1 MIIRRLIVPTVAA
14 VFTMHSL
21 PLHAQSA
28 FPAPL
33 PNQAASPFPAPL
45 PNESA
50 SSPFPA
56 PLPNK
61 SSAPAAT
68 AQPSA
73 FPPVGAT
80 GAFPAAGA
88 APIAGGGGGFAPPPQ
103 AAPMGQQ
110 AAGEEC
116 MNEFVKLRQEAEKRG
131 AAIQAAG
138 KRKAPAS
145 EACKLIT
152 AFAAS
157 ETKMISYVVTNSK
170 RCGIPGEIADQ
181 LKKGHQNTSGMQKKV
196 CDIAAQQQQRGP
208 AGPSLAD
215 VLGSSTAAPEA
226 NTSAKKFGGT
236 TFDTLNG
243 NVLQR

>member
-14 VFTMHSL
+14 VIAMHSL
-21 PLHAQSA
+21 PVNAQSA

-33 PNQAASPFPAPL
+33 PSQA
-45 PNESA
+45 A

-56 PLPNK
+56 PLPNQ
-61 SSAPAAT
+61 SAAPAA
-68 AQPSA
+68 AQPSP
-73 FPPVGAT
+73 FPPVSGSS
-80 GAFPAAGA
+80 AFPTAGA

-138 KRKAPAS
+138 KRKAPAA

-157 ETKMISYVVTNSK
+157 ETKMISYVVSNSK

-226 NTSAKKFGGT
+226 NASAKKFGGT

>member
-14 VFTMHSL
+14 VFT
-21 PLHAQSA
+21 LHAVQANAQSA

-33 PNQAASPFPAPL
+33 PNQTSSPTPSSTSAFPAPL
-45 PNESA
+45 PGQSGSA
-50 SSPFPA
+50 PAQSSPFP
-56 PLPNK
+56 
-61 SSAPAAT
+61 
-68 AQPSA
+68 
-73 FPPVGAT
+73 PVSG

-88 APIAGGGGGFAPPPQ
+88 APIAGGAGGFAAPPP

-110 AAGEEC
+110 AGGEEC
-116 MNEFVKLRQEAEKRG
+116 MNDFVKLRQDAEKRG

-138 KRKAPAS
+138 KRKAPAA
-145 EACKLIT
+145 EACKLIG
-152 AFAAS
+152 AFAAA
-157 ETKMISYVVTNSK
+157 ETKMIKYVVVNSK
-170 RCGIPGEIADQ
+170 KCGIPGEIAEQ
-181 LKKGHQNTSGMQKKV
+181 LKKGHQNTEGMQKKV

-215 VLGSSTAAPEA
+215 VLGSSSATPEA
-226 NTSAKKFGGT
+226 NASAKKFGGT

>member
-1 MIIRRLIVPTVAA
+1 MIIRRLIVPTAAA
-14 VFTMHSL
+14 VFTFHAL
-21 PLHAQSA
+21 PVHAQGA

-33 PNQAASPFPAPL
+33 PNQSSSSSTSSTTSSTSAFPAPL
-45 PNESA
+45 PGQ
-50 SSPFPA
+50 SS
-56 PLPNK
+56 
-61 SSAPAAT
+61 AAT
-68 AQPSA
+68 AQPSP
-73 FPPVGAT
+73 FPPVNG

-88 APIAGGGGGFAPPPQ
+88 APIAGGGGGFAPPAQ

-110 AAGEEC
+110 AGGEEC
-116 MNEFVKLRQEAEKRG
+116 MNDFVKLRQEAEKRG

-152 AFAAS
+152 AFSAS
-157 ETKMISYVVTNSK
+157 ETKMISYVVTNAK
-170 RCGIPGEIADQ
+170 KCGIPGEIADQ
-181 LKKGHQNTSGMQKKV
+181 LRKGHQNTTGMQKKV

-215 VLGSSTAAPEA
+215 VLGSSAAPEA
-226 NTSAKKFGGT
+226 NTSAKKYGGT

>member
-1 MIIRRLIVPTVAA
+1 LIIRRLIVPTVAA

-21 PLHAQSA
+21 PVHAQSA

-33 PNQAASPFPAPL
+33 PNQAAS
-45 PNESA
+45 
-50 SSPFPA
+50 SPFPA
-56 PLPNK
+56 PLPNQ
-61 SSAPAAT
+61 SAAPAA
-68 AQPSA
+68 AEPSP
-73 FPPVGAT
+73 FPPVGAS

-110 AAGEEC
+110 AGGEAC

-138 KRKAPAS
+138 KRKAPAA

-157 ETKMISYVVTNSK
+157 ETKMISYVVTNAK

-226 NTSAKKFGGT
+226 NASAKKFGGT

>member
-1 MIIRRLIVPTVAA
+1 LIIRRLIVPTAAA
-14 VFTMHSL
+14 VFTFHAL
-21 PLHAQSA
+21 PVHAQGA

-33 PNQAASPFPAPL
+33 PNQSSSASSTTSAFPAPL
-45 PNESA
+45 PGQ
-50 SSPFPA
+50 SS
-56 PLPNK
+56 
-61 SSAPAAT
+61 AAT
-68 AQPSA
+68 AQPSP
-73 FPPVGAT
+73 FPPVNG

-88 APIAGGGGGFAPPPQ
+88 APIAGGGGAFAPPPQ

-110 AAGEEC
+110 AGGEEC
-116 MNEFVKLRQEAEKRG
+116 MNDFVKLRQEAEKRG

-152 AFAAS
+152 AFSAS
-157 ETKMISYVVTNSK
+157 ETKMISYVVTNAK
-170 RCGIPGEIADQ
+170 KCGIPGEIAEQ
-181 LKKGHQNTSGMQKKV
+181 LKKGHQNTTGMQKKV
-196 CDIAAQQQQRGP
+196 CDIAAQQQRGP

-215 VLGSSTAAPEA
+215 VLGSSAAAPEA
-226 NTSAKKFGGT
+226 NASAKKYGGT